1 MKEFERLNTRSV
13 YEGRAF
19 GVDVVETRL
28 PDGKVR
34 NFDLVRH
41 PGAVTL
47 LPVDEQGNIL
57 FVRQY
62 RLGAEQNLLELPAG
76 TLEPGENPDASA
88 AREIREE
95 TGMGARE
102 IRKLG
107 TFYMAP
113 GYSTEHMHVYLAT
126 GLFPDWLEGDEDEFL
141 QVDAVPIARAYEM
154 ARSGEL
160 VDGKS
165 LAALLMAEPFLLK
178 SF

>member
-1 MKEFERLNTRSV
+1 MDNFEQLNTRSV
-13 YEGRAF
+13 YKGRAF
-19 GVDVVETRL
+19 GVDVVEIRL

-41 PGAVTL
+41 PGAVTII
-47 LPVDEQGNIL
+47 PVDADGNIL

-62 RLGAEQNLLELPAG
+62 RLGAGQSLLELPAG
-76 TLEPGENPDASA
+76 TLEPGEDPDASA

-102 IRKLG
+102 VRKLG

-126 GLFPDWLEGDEDEFL
+126 GLFPDSLKHDEDEFL
-141 QVDAVPIARAYEM
+141 ELEKIPVARVYAM
-154 ARSGEL
+154 ARTGEL
-160 VDGKS
+160 TDGKT
-165 LAALLMAEPFLLK
+165 LASLLMAEQFLK
-178 SF
+178 P

>member
-1 MKEFERLNTRSV
+1 MEPFQVLNTRRV
-13 YEGRAF
+13 YQGRAF

-47 LPVDEQGNIL
+47 VPVDDQGNIL

-62 RLGAEQNLLELPAG
+62 RLGAGQSLLELPAG
-76 TLEPGENPDASA
+76 TLEPDEEPDASA

-95 TGMGARE
+95 TGMGAKE

-141 QVDAVPIARAYEM
+141 HVEAIPISRAYEM

-160 VDGKS
+160 TDGKS
-165 LAALLMAEPFLLK
+165 LASLLMAQPYLLK
-178 SF
+178 